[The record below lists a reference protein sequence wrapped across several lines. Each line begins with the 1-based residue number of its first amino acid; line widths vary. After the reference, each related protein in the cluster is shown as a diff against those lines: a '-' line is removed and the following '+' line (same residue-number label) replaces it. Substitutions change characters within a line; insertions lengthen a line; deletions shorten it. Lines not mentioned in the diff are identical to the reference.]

1 MRKSPH
7 VSSVR
12 CTILWCGAWRQID
25 RIVISPSLLSG
36 ESIDL
41 LRKEAGNRGIAVVMA
56 TDPLSAQPGDLWI
69 GTPPKKGGEP
79 GRYYYAD
86 TKEMSLVISRLRDS
100 RVCRA
105 ESSW

>member
-1 MRKSPH
+1 MRNKIRASN
-7 VSSVR
+7 VY

-25 RIVISPSLLSG
+25 RIVISPSLLSA
-36 ESIDL
+36 EPIDL

-56 TDPLSAQPGDLWI
+56 MDPLSAQPNDLWI
-69 GTPPKKGGEP
+69 GTPPKKSGEP

-86 TKEMSLVISRLRDS
+86 TNEMSLVISRLRDS

-105 ESSW
+105 ESAW